1 MIGWFLGYNT
11 LIDFGCGEFSM
22 IDKRILVTGGA
33 GYIGSHANA
42 LLNTLG
48 FKTLVLD
55 NLTLGHREA
64 LQNSP
69 LQHISAKN
77 MFQMSS
83 LLLST

>member
-1 MIGWFLGYNT
+1 
-11 LIDFGCGEFSM
+11 M

-64 LQNSP
+64 LQYSP
-69 LQHISAKN
+69 LQHISPNACNFLNNLKQHIESN
-77 MFQMSS
+77 NDES
-83 LLLST
+83 LTGGG